1 MKFKFDQILMLL
13 NSERKYF
20 KYSFLALLILIT
32 TVFFLLNH
40 SFFIENN
47 RVKNLDEFQIET
59 KNIHSIFIQ
68 QFKNRHLK
76 KNLSI
81 KKGQS
86 LNSILLNADV
96 LPKDIFDATRLLSK
110 YLNAFIEES
119 SDANKKDW
127 FDFGPQKP

>member
-81 KKGQS
+81 KKGK
-86 LNSILLNADV
+86 V
-96 LPKDIFDATRLLSK
+96 
-110 YLNAFIEES
+110 
-119 SDANKKDW
+119 
-127 FDFGPQKP
+127 